1 MPGVAEMIDAA
12 GIERA
17 LIVLA
22 PVAILAGV
30 LTAGL
35 IALTWPWLRSYAL
48 ARPNARSSH
57 RQPTP
62 QGGGIAVVVATLAV
76 AWGAVAF
83 LPAFAPS
90 EGGQFLAI
98 TAAAI
103 GLAFIGAIDDLR
115 TLPAALRLVLQF
127 IAVGAVI
134 VALPGE
140 VRVLPVLPWWVERAC
155 LLLGVVWLVNLV
167 NFMDGIDWITV
178 AETVPVTGAIVLLGA
193 SGAIGPL
200 PSLVAAALMGATL
213 GFAPFNK
220 PVARLFLGDVGSLP
234 IGLLLGWLLLALAG
248 SGHLAAALI
257 LPLYYLAD
265 ATITLARR
273 VAKGERFW
281 QAHRTHFYQ
290 RATDNGFTV
299 PQIVARIF
307 LVNLGLVALAL
318 VTVAVGNP
326 IVSLLALAASAALV
340 AWLLATFARARR

>member
-17 LIVLA
+17 LVVLG

-248 SGHLAAALI
+248 NGHLTAALI

-318 VTVAVGNP
+318 VTVAADRT

-340 AWLLATFARARR
+340 AWLLATFARAKR